1 MQMSLSKLQG
11 HYVIRHSAESEK
23 TELVFSAI
31 YSTNIIDNTAIYSTN
46 IIDNTARKGYTAYKF
61 VNALEGT
68 AYHKTEKWRN
78 VRLLA

>member
-1 MQMSLSKLQG
+1 MSLSKLQG
-11 HYVIRHSAESEK
+11 HYVIRLSSESEK

-31 YSTNIIDNTAIYSTN
+31 HSTNIIR
-46 IIDNTARKGYTAYKF
+46 NTARKGYTAYKF

>member
-1 MQMSLSKLQG
+1 MSSDTTL
-11 HYVIRHSAESEK
+11 SEK

-31 YSTNIIDNTAIYSTN
+31 YSNN

-68 AYHKTEKWRN
+68 AYHKTEKRKIAYLAYT
-78 VRLLA
+78 LLRKKWKALQCSLERKTK